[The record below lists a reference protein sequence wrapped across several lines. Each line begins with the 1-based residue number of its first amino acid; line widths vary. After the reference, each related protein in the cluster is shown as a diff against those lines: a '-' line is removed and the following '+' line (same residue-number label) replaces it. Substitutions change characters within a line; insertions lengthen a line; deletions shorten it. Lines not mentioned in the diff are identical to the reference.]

1 MRTKSGT
8 ALHEAAL
15 CGKVEVVRTLLEHG
29 VNTAIRDS
37 HNYTVMDLLSQFNTA
52 QASQEIMGILK
63 RHKKGLTIV
72 DSDGE
77 SISHP
82 FPPLPSTDSDIG
94 SPYENVRPSSKNAR
108 SSTTDPS
115 PGTSPQRWDLRHARP
130 PEGFE
135 DRRVSGVSGISMR
148 NTKPYQ
154 SLPLKKRDSSDLS
167 PLDGITFKFKEQFSL
182 RKSSTTSTDTYHTA
196 CECRNSDS
204 SRESD
209 NSLYQIPCVP
219 KQFMD
224 TSVHSEDLNYL
235 CTSRES
241 DQISLSSTA
250 SSSGYP
256 RRPDSGGVPLY
267 IPMNNVRGG
276 HSPSSNKVSPTPP
289 KKPPRRNLSVS
300 PTHLQPMSMSVD
312 GVTNSAYEYLFLAH
326 SGTRSQG
333 NLNDVEHD
341 ARRERLSHGR
351 SMDQYVEMNVF
362 NIALDEDEERPKEL
376 HRGKSED
383 LDCRKKY
390 EPVAITSMYENM
402 IIKQQ
407 NPRRKLRRN
416 PEVYEEYDF
425 TKKEEPVAS
434 SSAPETTF
442 VSSAFIMIGDE
453 ESKNCNYPMSPTHY
467 KQPPTPDHPP
477 PSALQAES
485 LIYEKIRPLSQVSL

>member
-1 MRTKSGT
+1 
-8 ALHEAAL
+8 
-15 CGKVEVVRTLLEHG
+15 
-29 VNTAIRDS
+29 
-37 HNYTVMDLLSQFNTA
+37 
-52 QASQEIMGILK
+52 
-63 RHKKGLTIV
+63 
-72 DSDGE
+72 
-77 SISHP
+77 
-82 FPPLPSTDSDIG
+82 
-94 SPYENVRPSSKNAR
+94 
-108 SSTTDPS
+108 
-115 PGTSPQRWDLRHARP
+115 
-130 PEGFE
+130 
-135 DRRVSGVSGISMR
+135 
-148 NTKPYQ
+148 
-154 SLPLKKRDSSDLS
+154 
-167 PLDGITFKFKEQFSL
+167 
-182 RKSSTTSTDTYHTA
+182 
-196 CECRNSDS
+196 
-204 SRESD
+204 
-209 NSLYQIPCVP
+209 VP
-219 KQFMD
+219 KAFMD
-224 TSVHSEDLNYL
+224 TSVHSEDLHYL

-276 HSPSSNKVSPTPP
+276 HSPSSNSKVSPTPP

-312 GVTNSAYEYLFLAH
+312 GVSNSAYEYLFLAH
-326 SGTRSQG
+326 SGTRSQS
-333 NLNDVEHD
+333 NLSDVEHES
-341 ARRERLSHGR
+341 RRERLMHGR

-383 LDCRKKY
+383 LDCRKRL
-390 EPVAITSMYENM
+390 EPVAITSMYENV

-425 TKKEEPVAS
+425 RKKEEPIAS
-434 SSAPETTF
+434 CSAPETTY
-442 VSSAFIMIGDE
+442 VSSAFIMVSGDNDE
-453 ESKNCNYPMSPTHY
+453 TKSNCNYPISPTHY

>member
-1 MRTKSGT
+1 
-8 ALHEAAL
+8 
-15 CGKVEVVRTLLEHG
+15 
-29 VNTAIRDS
+29 
-37 HNYTVMDLLSQFNTA
+37 
-52 QASQEIMGILK
+52 
-63 RHKKGLTIV
+63 
-72 DSDGE
+72 
-77 SISHP
+77 
-82 FPPLPSTDSDIG
+82 
-94 SPYENVRPSSKNAR
+94 
-108 SSTTDPS
+108 
-115 PGTSPQRWDLRHARP
+115 
-130 PEGFE
+130 
-135 DRRVSGVSGISMR
+135 
-148 NTKPYQ
+148 
-154 SLPLKKRDSSDLS
+154 
-167 PLDGITFKFKEQFSL
+167 LDGITFSFVERLSL
-182 RKSSTTSTDTYHTA
+182 RKDSTASTDTYYTA
-196 CECRNSDS
+196 CEFVGDETHSDS

-219 KQFMD
+219 KAFMD
-224 TSVHSEDLNYL
+224 TSVHSEDLHYL

-276 HSPSSNKVSPTPP
+276 HSPSSNSKVSPTPP

-312 GVTNSAYEYLFLAH
+312 GVSNSAYEYLFLAH
-326 SGTRSQG
+326 SGTRSQS
-333 NLNDVEHD
+333 NLSDVEHES
-341 ARRERLSHGR
+341 RRERLMHGR

-383 LDCRKKY
+383 LDCRKRL
-390 EPVAITSMYENM
+390 EPVAITSMYENV

-425 TKKEEPVAS
+425 RKKEEPIAS
-434 SSAPETTF
+434 CSAPETTY
-442 VSSAFIMIGDE
+442 VSSAFIMVSGDNDE
-453 ESKNCNYPMSPTHY
+453 TKSNCNYPISPTHY

-485 LIYEKIRPLSQVSL
+485 LIYEKIRPLSQESKRQSKDMETETEEEFLLICDESSGSLSSSVSLSDRSVDNIIEEYHSDAPFAGTSPDRCALQIRI